1 MTPRGWEIAEFG
13 WGGDGEGDAR
23 AVLYSHRSPLDG
35 IGKDERA
42 AVLKQL
48 GDEGWEPCVFTAP
61 TTAYGAFFY
70 VFKRPLP

>member
-1 MTPRGWEIAEFG
+1 MTPQRWEIAEFR

-23 AVLYSHRSPLDG
+23 TVLYSHRPPLDG

-48 GDEGWEPCVFTAP
+48 GDEGWEPCGFTAP